1 VRTKA
6 GINNRAGSTQ
16 PVRAHLKPIAEQVI
30 VITGASSGNGLAA
43 ARLAARQGAAVV
55 LAARNGEALALI
67 EEEIRAGGG
76 RAVSVTA
83 DVSSP
88 DEVEGIA
95 LRAHDAFGGFD
106 AWVNNAGAGIYGTL
120 EQVPL
125 ADHRRVFDVNYF
137 GTLHGSLV
145 AARHLRRRG
154 GGAIVNVGSI
164 LGDRTIVEQGAYSAS
179 KHAIQALTDTLRME
193 LERERAGISV
203 TLVKPGSCGTPYP
216 QHARNYM
223 AVPPRI
229 PPPLYHPDVVADA
242 IVFACTTPKR
252 TIYIGSGGLAS
263 SLVGQLAPRATD
275 RVMELVGRRMQQR
288 PQDRDDPALRDNLYE
303 PRQDGEVCT
312 DQDLAMRRSSLTLQA
327 QKVPTVSWLGLAAA
341 GTVLAVVRK
350 LAPRRH

>member
-1 VRTKA
+1 MAIR
-6 GINNRAGSTQ
+6 
-16 PVRAHLKPIAEQVI
+16 LKPISEQVV

-43 ARLAARQGAAVV
+43 ARLAARRGAAVV

-67 EEEIRAGGG
+67 EEEIVASGG
-76 RAVSVTA
+76 RAASVTA

-88 DEVEGIA
+88 DDVEAIA
-95 LRAHDAFGGFD
+95 LRAQEAFGGFD
-106 AWVNNAGAGIYGTL
+106 SWVNNAGAGIYGTL

-145 AARHLRRRG
+145 AARHLRQRG

-164 LGDRTIVEQGAYSAS
+164 LGDRTIVEQGPYSAT

-193 LERERAGISV
+193 LEREGAGISV
-203 TLVKPGSCGTPYP
+203 TLVKPGGCGTPYP

-242 IVFACTTPKR
+242 IVFACETPKR
-252 TIYIGSGGLAS
+252 TLYIGSGGLAS
-263 SLVGQLAPRATD
+263 SLVGQLAPGATD
-275 RVMELVGRRMQQR
+275 RVMELVGKRMQQR
-288 PQDRDDPALRDNLYE
+288 GADRDDPVIRDNLYE
-303 PRQDGEVCT
+303 PRQDGAVCT
-312 DQDLAMRRSSLTLQA
+312 DQPLAMRRSSLTLQA
-327 QKVPTVSWLGLAAA
+327 QKVSSVGWLGLAAA
-341 GTVLAVVRK
+341 GTMLAAARA
-350 LAPRRH
+350 LARGRG